1 MLIKRQKSLLE
12 RLRTLPSGEWHE
24 IKDRDYKKIVVRN
37 ALSKL
42 KAEGYVFE
50 ATEKGC
56 IDSIKVLRINR

>member
-1 MLIKRQKSLLE
+1 MLIKRQKSLNE
-12 RLRTLPSGEWHE
+12 MLRTLPSGEWHE
-24 IKDRDYKKIVVRN
+24 IRDKDYKKIVVRN

-42 KAEGYVFE
+42 RAKGYVFE